1 MLNRIRRAVSHTR
14 ARYFTKGRH
23 RRPLTPSPPP
33 TAPAFS
39 APADEPTV
47 PVGAVLDCASRRY
60 SITGEDVAFVRPY
73 VLAWEGRVRRHRAA
87 AVPSPPP
94 ADAWSASPAVC

>member
-1 MLNRIRRAVSHTR
+1 MLNRIRRAASRTR

-33 TAPAFS
+33 IAPAFP

-47 PVGAVLDCASRRY
+47 ALGQALDCASHRY
-60 SITGEDVAFVRPY
+60 SLTGEDVAFVRPY
-73 VLAWEGRVRRHRAA
+73 VLACEGRVRRHRAV
-87 AVPSPPP
+87 AVASPLP
-94 ADAWSASPAVC
+94 ADAWSAPLAVR